1 MLPHMLQTG
10 CHHVI
15 QCIIR
20 RLHDYMC
27 FRVYKHW
34 RPYMM
39 YIVLVCRV
47 ISYLMLAD
55 MMLSIM
61 SLLNTCICKETP
73 WMSCKRRLIKAI
85 FVSIVLCECNSLEL
99 GKDAELLEAHLTQC
113 SLTFL
118 GNWVPN
124 NSKLN
129 LADTWGGVS

>member
-1 MLPHMLQTG
+1 MQILYILTQFSCTYALRKVLPHMLQTG

-73 WMSCKRRLIKAI
+73 WMSCKRWLIKAI
-85 FVSIVLCECNSLEL
+85 FVSIALCECNSLEL
-99 GKDAELLEAHLTQC
+99 GILILFFFKMQ
-113 SLTFL
+113 SF
-118 GNWVPN
+118 
-124 NSKLN
+124 
-129 LADTWGGVS
+129 